1 MDLQSLFNIVGGLLL
16 TVLGWIARTLWD
28 AVADLRKDLHVLETD
43 LPKSYIR
50 REDFTDAM
58 RRIEDMVSRIYD
70 KLDKKEDKAK

>member
-16 TVLGWIARTLWD
+16 TVMGWIARTLWD

-43 LPKSYIR
+43 LPKSYVR

-70 KLDKKEDKAK
+70 KLDNKEDKSK